1 MKKLIACLL
10 ALMLFAFASAV
21 SEQPFTVGDSI
32 TFEEILSDEYRLVG
46 VHIAEKDADS
56 IIIVFTGNA
65 KNVVIN
71 YAGDMSYTLKNVQA
85 GDLIIVG
92 AEISEGM
99 PNLTVSYSLPEDE
112 KEVVYTRMISRSG
125 VDGSY
130 IIMNDWYT
138 EMAWT
143 AAERLCS
150 IASDDAFLSAYDAP
164 GDVRG
169 IIDDIVLPESMPE
182 NHYFVSTARLNE
194 AVETYLLEEEI
205 LMKEENLNYYLR
217 GLPQVIK
224 NMIVAREGALSL
236 AASSIL
242 QAGECMILPDIPFE
256 PGFVVFDA
264 GEANTIIVSMSL
276 AGEGIVSFNAS
287 VVSREALSLLT
298 DMEALMDEMM

>member
-1 MKKLIACLL
+1 MKKLLAMLL
-10 ALMLFAFASAV
+10 LMAAALSAAAAEAPFILGDPYSGETRNVGWIYVDDSEKAIPILF
-21 SEQPFTVGDSI
+21 T
-32 TFEEILSDEYRLVG
+32 EE
-46 VHIAEKDADS
+46 AE
-56 IIIVFTGNA
+56 
-65 KNVVIN
+65 NVVVSH
-71 YAGDMSYTLKNVQA
+71 ASGMSYSLKNVKP
-85 GDLIIVG
+85 GDLIFVFS
-92 AEISEGM
+92 EIPEGM

-112 KEVVYTRMISRSG
+112 KEVVYTRMISRIG

-143 AAERLCS
+143 TAERLCS
-150 IASDDAFLSAYDAP
+150 IASDDAFLSAYSAP

-205 LMKEENLNYYLR
+205 LMKEENLKYYLR
-217 GLPQVIK
+217 GLPQIIK
-224 NMIVAREGALSL
+224 NMIVAREGALSV
-236 AASSIL
+236 AASAIL

-256 PGFVVFDA
+256 PGFIVFDA

-276 AGEGIVSFNAS
+276 AGEDIVSFNAS

>member
-1 MKKLIACLL
+1 MKKLLAMLLL
-10 ALMLFAFASAV
+10 AAFALSSAFA
-21 SEQPFTVGDSI
+21 EEPFIVDTSYSGETVIRGWMYPESTDEGVPI
-32 TFEEILSDEYRLVG
+32 TFTEE
-46 VHIAEKDADS
+46 
-56 IIIVFTGNA
+56 A
-65 KNVVIN
+65 KNVVIRHSSGMMFSLESVLP
-71 YAGDMSYTLKNVQA
+71 GDLIFVGCTIPESLPNLSVSYTLP
-85 GDLIIVG
+85 GDEDAIVH
-92 AEISEGM
+92 
-99 PNLTVSYSLPEDE
+99 
-112 KEVVYTRMISRSG
+112 TRMISKSG

-143 AAERLCS
+143 VAERLCS
-150 IASDDAFLSAYDAP
+150 IASDDAFLSAYSAP

-169 IIDDIVLPESMPE
+169 IIDDIVLPESMPD

-236 AASSIL
+236 AASTIL
-242 QAGECMILPDIPFE
+242 QASECMILPDIPFE
-256 PGFVVFDA
+256 PGFIVFDA

>member
-1 MKKLIACLL
+1 MKKFLSMLL
-10 ALMLFAFASAV
+10 LMAAAFSVAV
-21 SEQPFTVGDSI
+21 AEEPFTLDGSFSGETRNVGWIYSDD
-32 TFEEILSDEYRLVG
+32 SDECIPILFTEE
-46 VHIAEKDADS
+46 AE
-56 IIIVFTGNA
+56 
-65 KNVVIN
+65 NVVISH
-71 YAGDMSYTLKNVQA
+71 ACGMSYSLKKVKP
-85 GDLIIVG
+85 GDLIFVFS
-92 AEISEGM
+92 EIPEGM

-150 IASDDAFLSAYDAP
+150 IASDDAFLSAYSAS

-169 IIDDIVLPESMPE
+169 MIDDIVLPESMPE

-217 GLPQVIK
+217 GFPQVIR

-256 PGFVVFDA
+256 PGFIVFDA

-276 AGEGIVSFNAS
+276 AGEGVVSFNAS
-287 VVSREALSLLT
+287 VVSREALALLT
-298 DMEALMDEMM
+298 DMEALMGQMK